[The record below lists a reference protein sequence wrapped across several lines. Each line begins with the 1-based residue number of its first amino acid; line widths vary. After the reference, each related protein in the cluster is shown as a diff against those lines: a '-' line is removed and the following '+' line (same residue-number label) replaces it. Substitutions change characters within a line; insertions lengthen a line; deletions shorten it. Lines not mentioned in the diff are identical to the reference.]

1 MTPRR
6 SGRQKKFKH
15 TPPKKNNKLPL
26 AIGLLIIIIVVIT
39 VVYMFAM
46 NNPSD
51 STTPGGKVLLKTSMG
66 DITIQL
72 RDDRPITTTN
82 FKNLVQQGVY
92 DGTIFHRVVYG
103 FVIQGGDPTGTGYG
117 DPSIPNIQDELDG
130 DNHNNRG
137 TVAMAKKSDPTTGKS
152 IPNSG
157 SSQFFINLADNNDLD
172 AEYSVFGTVISG
184 MNIVDEIANVAT
196 DENGRPVLD
205 VTLIDAEIIS

>member
-6 SGRQKKFKH
+6 SGRQRKFKH
-15 TPPKKNNKLPL
+15 KPRKKSNKLPL
-26 AIGLLIIIIVVIT
+26 AIGSLIIIIVVIT
-39 VVYMFAM
+39 MIYVFAT
-46 NNPSD
+46 NNPG

-92 DGTIFHRVVYG
+92 DGTIFHRVIYG
-103 FVIQGGDPTGTGYG
+103 FVVQGGDPTGTGYG
-117 DPSIPNIQDELDG
+117 DPSIGNIQDELGG
-130 DNHNNRG
+130 DNQNNRN
-137 TVAMAKKSDPTTGKS
+137 TVAMAKNSDPTTGKS

-157 SSQFFINLADNNDLD
+157 SSQFFINLKDNNDLD

-196 DENGRPVLD
+196 DADYRPVID

>member
-51 STTPGGKVLLKTSMG
+51 STTPGGTVLLHTSKG

-82 FKNLVQQGVY
+82 FKNLVQQGIY
-92 DGTIFHRVVYG
+92 DGTIFHRVIYD
-103 FVIQGGDPTGTGYG
+103 FVVQGGDPTGTGYG

-137 TVAMAKKSDPTTGKS
+137 TVAMANTGQ
-152 IPNSG
+152 PNTG
-157 SSQFFINLADNNDLD
+157 SSQFFINLKDNNDLD
-172 AEYSVFGTVISG
+172 TKHSVFGTVISG
-184 MNIVDEIANVAT
+184 MNVVEDISNVPT
-196 DENGRPVLD
+196 EDTKPVTD
-205 VTLIDAEIIS
+205 VTLIKAEIIS

>member
-1 MTPRR
+1 MNPSRSSKRRIPRKKPSR
-6 SGRQKKFKH
+6 SR
-15 TPPKKNNKLPL
+15 KLPL
-26 AIGLLIIIIVVIT
+26 VIGLVAVIVVVIAAFYVFGMSGT
-39 VVYMFAM
+39 AG
-46 NNPSD
+46 N
-51 STTPGGKVLLKTSMG
+51 KVLLKTSRG

-92 DGTIFHRVVYG
+92 DGTIFHRVMYG
-103 FVIQGGDPTGTGYG
+103 FVVQGGDPTGTGYG

-130 DNHNNRG
+130 DNQNNRD

-152 IPNSG
+152 LPNTG
-157 SSQFFINLADNNDLD
+157 SSQFFINLEDNNELN

-196 DENGRPVLD
+196 DVNDRPVID

>member
-15 TPPKKNNKLPL
+15 KPRKKSNKLPL
-26 AIGLLIIIIVVIT
+26 AIGLLIIIIAVIT
-39 VVYMFAM
+39 VVYVFAT
-46 NNPSD
+46 NNPS
-51 STTPGGKVLLKTSMG
+51 SPTPGGTVLLKTSMG

-92 DGTIFHRVVYG
+92 DGTIFHRVIYG
-103 FVIQGGDPTGTGYG
+103 FVVQGGDPTGTGYG
-117 DPSIPNIQDELDG
+117 DPSIANIQDELDG
-130 DNHNNRG
+130 DNHNNRC
-137 TVAMAKKSDPTTGKS
+137 TVAMAKSFDPTTGKS
-152 IPNSG
+152 VPNSG
-157 SSQFFINLADNNDLD
+157 SSQFFINLEDNNDLD

-196 DENGRPVLD
+196 DVDNRPVID
-205 VTLIDAEIIS
+205 VELINAEIIG